1 MKGNLVDKQ
10 RMSED
15 PGLTQR
21 SKPSGR
27 IRGLKRAV
35 RWLALTDL
43 LLFVLCVL
51 LMIRAFSL
59 QRENASLKNDNE
71 ALQIQSHDTVPIP
84 ETAAMEGAEVPAST
98 SSVSSTDADNATLMA
113 VRGYAEQG
121 KSFLFTLKQLFP
133 KQFVLADEGTFHFV
147 DIDPNLRPN
156 TYDNDMIALSSNG
169 IITYEDD
176 GVVTSYGIDVSQHN
190 GPIDW
195 EQMKAAGYRPDFVYI
210 RAGIRG
216 YSSGRLVYDEQ
227 VSANIAG
234 ARSVG
239 AETGVYF
246 VTQAVDEAEAR
257 EEAHFVLDLI
267 NDKGTELPVVLDVEK
282 VESYDTEPRTKNL
295 SPQEYTANV
304 LAFADEM
311 KQNGLD
317 TVVYGNGKTFMLM
330 LDMAMLD
337 GTDIWFADYVAED
350 DYIPYFPYIF
360 NIWQFSSQGKVPGV
374 TGDCDLNIRFE

>member
-1 MKGNLVDKQ
+1 M
-10 RMSED
+10 
-15 PGLTQR
+15 TQR
-21 SKPSGR
+21 SKPSGK

-43 LLFVLCVL
+43 LLFVLCAL
-51 LMIRAFSL
+51 LMIRAFNL

-147 DIDPNLRPN
+147 DIDPNLRPY

-176 GVVTSYGIDVSQHN
+176 EVVTSYGIDVSQHN

-216 YSSGRLVYDEQ
+216 YSSGRLEYDEQ

-234 ARSVG
+234 AISV
-239 AETGVYF
+239 
-246 VTQAVDEAEAR
+246 
-257 EEAHFVLDLI
+257 
-267 NDKGTELPVVLDVEK
+267 
-282 VESYDTEPRTKNL
+282 
-295 SPQEYTANV
+295 
-304 LAFADEM
+304 
-311 KQNGLD
+311 
-317 TVVYGNGKTFMLM
+317 
-330 LDMAMLD
+330 
-337 GTDIWFADYVAED
+337 
-350 DYIPYFPYIF
+350 
-360 NIWQFSSQGKVPGV
+360 
-374 TGDCDLNIRFE
+374 